1 MGRSKDDFGGILSES
16 VGDDFSPEVE
26 LLLCLLRE
34 SLTAGNDPGS
44 NGGRSVDWN
53 ELCSIARQHGVLAL
67 LYDPLTE
74 RSDLPEGVRD
84 MVTKYARRIVQQ
96 SYRLL
101 FLTKY
106 LSGKMEKAGLP
117 VVVLKGV
124 GTASFYPV
132 PELRKSGDVDLLLT
146 DRSYLER
153 ACEILQECDCVR
165 MKEQNALH
173 HIAFCTKD
181 GIEVEVHTLLA
192 EPFDH
197 DKINHYLEN
206 RLKDFGVDVKNADCM
221 GVALPILNGGYHA
234 YELLLHMLQHF
245 LRRGFGLKFLCDW
258 VVFWNQTWPSEEKEK
273 YKTLVRESG
282 LKSFSDIVTCTC
294 VRYLG
299 LLKEKVAWMNL
310 PEENG
315 IEADFLK
322 EILVAEEFGKSESDR
337 MVALR
342 NVGPAEYIRE
352 FHHQMHLNF
361 PRTGRCILLWPALWG
376 ITLVRFLRNN
386 RKLRGVSTR
395 SILKKAGQRGRLI
408 AKMRLWK

>member
-16 VGDDFSPEVE
+16 VGDDFSPEVK
-26 LLLCLLRE
+26 LLLYLLRG

-44 NGGRSVDWN
+44 NGGSSVDWN

-67 LYDPLTE
+67 LYTPLTG
-74 RSDLPEGVRD
+74 RSDLPEDVRD
-84 MVTKYARRIVQQ
+84 MATKYARRIVQQ

-106 LSGKMEKAGLP
+106 LSGEMEKAGLP

-153 ACEILQECDCVR
+153 ACEILQECGCVR
-165 MKEQNALH
+165 MKEQHALH
-173 HIAFCTKD
+173 HIAFGTKD

-197 DKINHYLEN
+197 NKINYYLEN
-206 RLKDFGVDVKNADCM
+206 RLKDFGENVKNADCM
-221 GVALPILNGGYHA
+221 GVTLPILNGGYHA

-299 LLKEKVAWMNL
+299 LLKEKVAWMDL

-322 EILVAEEFGKSESDR
+322 EILEAEEFGKSESDR

-361 PRTGRCILLWPALWG
+361 PRTGRCVLLWPALWG

-395 SILKKAGQRGRLI
+395 SILKKAGQRGRLT